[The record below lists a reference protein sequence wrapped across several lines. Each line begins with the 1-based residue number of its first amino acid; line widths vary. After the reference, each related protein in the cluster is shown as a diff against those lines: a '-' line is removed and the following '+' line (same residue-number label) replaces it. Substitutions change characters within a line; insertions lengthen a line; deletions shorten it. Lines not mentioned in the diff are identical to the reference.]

1 MGGRERK
8 LRKKRIHMRGL
19 IWIGLSGGNYE
30 EKREEQEFCYK
41 RDLMRESIGLEEE
54 KKMRR
59 MGEKNE
65 DYWKEN
71 EEEWAANE
79 ETSEER
85 ERRERDRWVS
95 YKRANATCHPS
106 PPPPP
111 GWAGGGGAGGGEGGG
126 GGVRQAAGS
135 PSLGRHASCNSEGGE
150 GRLFSSVACPPDFY
164 NPVLPTLQ
172 HCYF

>member
-1 MGGRERK
+1 MGGRESEE
-8 LRKKRIHMRGL
+8 KRIRMRGL
-19 IWIGLSGGNYE
+19 IWIGLSGGNE
-30 EKREEQEFCYK
+30 EKCEEQESCYK

-95 YKRANATCHPS
+95 YKRANATCHPAAAAS
-106 PPPPP
+106 LEEEEEEKEEEEKEEKGKEEEESGSRRPAPP
-111 GWAGGGGAGGGEGGG
+111 
-126 GGVRQAAGS
+126 S
-135 PSLGRHASCNSEGGE
+135 
-150 GRLFSSVACPPDFY
+150 
-164 NPVLPTLQ
+164 
-172 HCYF
+172 